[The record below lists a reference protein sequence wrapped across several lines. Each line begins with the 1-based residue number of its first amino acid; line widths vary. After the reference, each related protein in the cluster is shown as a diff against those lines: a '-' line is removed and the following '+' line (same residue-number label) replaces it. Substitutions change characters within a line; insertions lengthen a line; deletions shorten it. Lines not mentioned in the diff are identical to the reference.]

1 MSQILLKACA
11 VIGLTLASCS
21 MPSMSFWDNDDDS
34 SYQVRETTPP
44 HKGGL
49 AQSGDGFAKYFLNHD
64 TNTPYAAEQGSI
76 FDSLL
81 GVFTGSGTDF
91 ASSTERPDTYTPPY
105 TRQRSATSGLMKLG
119 LNYDKS
125 DPYQN

>member
-21 MPSMSFWDNDDDS
+21 MPFMEESDS
-34 SYQVRETTPP
+34 SSFQVERTTPP

-49 AQSGDGFAKYFLNHD
+49 ADSGDGFAKYFLNYD
-64 TNTPYAAEQGSI
+64 TNTPYDYRQGVI
-76 FDSLL
+76 FDSLISS
-81 GVFTGSGTDF
+81 VRSNRKDF
-91 ASSTERPDTYTPPY
+91 GASTQRPSTYAAPYTP
-105 TRQRSATSGLMKLG
+105 QRSATAGLLKLG
-119 LNYDKS
+119 LNRDKN